1 MMTRNNGVSC
11 LYISAQNGHL
21 EVVKELLEVAGRE
34 LAMLTADVGSAAS
47 T

>member
-1 MMTRNNGVSC
+1 ME
-11 LYISAQNGHL
+11 SAASTSVHNGHL
-21 EVVKELLEVAGRE
+21 EVVKTLLEVGGRE